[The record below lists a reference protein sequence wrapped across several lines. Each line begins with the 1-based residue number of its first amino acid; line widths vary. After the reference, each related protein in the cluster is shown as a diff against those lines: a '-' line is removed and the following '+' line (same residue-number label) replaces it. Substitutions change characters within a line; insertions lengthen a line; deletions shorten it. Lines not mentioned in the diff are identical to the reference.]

1 MPMAD
6 PSSPASWHK
15 LLVCTDG
22 SPASQGALRA
32 AHNLARTFGSRVWLL
47 EVMQFIPGFAGLSP
61 EFVFH
66 WHQEVEQR
74 LNALQAAWSHEG
86 LSLTPLVRQ
95 SASAAA
101 AIVQEA
107 RELEPGLIVMGRH
120 GQTGL
125 ARLLMGSVTARVI
138 GESPVNVLAV
148 PREARL
154 AWGRLLVASDG
165 SAFSDAAFAEALDL
179 ARSLNSTLLAVTVV
193 RENEYPEAQA
203 ILDRLLAQANRRGLP
218 LTTLLVEG
226 APDDAIV
233 QAAGRHAVDLI
244 ILGSHGRTGFT
255 RLLMGSTAERVIG
268 AAAGPVLVVKKRE
281 EG

>member
-1 MPMAD
+1 MAD